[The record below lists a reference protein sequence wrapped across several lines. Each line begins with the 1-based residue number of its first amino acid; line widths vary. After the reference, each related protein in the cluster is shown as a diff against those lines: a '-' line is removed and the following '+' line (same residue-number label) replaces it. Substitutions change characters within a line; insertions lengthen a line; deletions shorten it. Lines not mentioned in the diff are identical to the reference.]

1 MKNARARTP
10 KAIFRGNS
18 DRDNGCS
25 DSDGAIIDRR
35 LRRQPS
41 RAVGPRRKTPNNGFL
56 GVMNLIAGRR
66 KEHGEVGQRRSPR
79 LSKPLA
85 TGYWRPRRLSS
96 CVSTSLCAR
105 AVLPSVLGGRVRGRD
120 NTPPRAVVFLA
131 RTLARYLLT
140 DHMEC

>member
-105 AVLPSVLGGRVRGRD
+105 AVLPSASWAGECVGETTLHREQLCFW
-120 NTPPRAVVFLA
+120 PA
-131 RTLARYLLT
+131 RWPVTY
-140 DHMEC
+140 

>member
-35 LRRQPS
+35 LRRQHS

-85 TGYWRPRRLSS
+85 TGAPAASHLRFNFSLRACGFAKRLGRASAWARQHSTASS
-96 CVSTSLCAR
+96 CVFGPH
-105 AVLPSVLGGRVRGRD
+105 VGP
-120 NTPPRAVVFLA
+120 
-131 RTLARYLLT
+131 LLT
-140 DHMEC
+140 N